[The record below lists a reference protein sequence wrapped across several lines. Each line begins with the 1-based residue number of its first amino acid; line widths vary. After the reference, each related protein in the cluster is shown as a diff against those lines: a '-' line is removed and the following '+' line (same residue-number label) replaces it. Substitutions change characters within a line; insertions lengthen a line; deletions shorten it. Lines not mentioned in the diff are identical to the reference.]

1 MDVTLADGRTIPL
14 SRGLAEAVLGASP
27 LPDAPHVWS
36 PVYLGAPGNAALIDL
51 GLAERTRQGFL
62 GLTPLG
68 HEVRARLQDPRPERV
83 TLDPGLS
90 GDRKRAL
97 LVALADPGA
106 GPGPRGRRWTAPRVV
121 YAAAIAFLAVLLPSA
136 DPPLIAYIPV
146 AAVLLAVI
154 TVSSHLADRERERR
168 DPRRVLESLADHYVL
183 QEQVE
188 GEYRVLLERTRAA
201 VDAVLESAPHREG
214 LLLDTVRN
222 RVVLAETEWTIARG
236 LARLSGEAARA
247 DGTPIAGERSRAA
260 AERARAALAEE
271 RGHLERRIGLLEE
284 YAAGVRSFEAE
295 RADAASAREFDAITD
310 RVLESGAAHGL
321 HDEALASLVRAQE
334 LALRLSDLTG
344 PERPRP

>member
-1 MDVTLADGRTIPL
+1 M
-14 SRGLAEAVLGASP
+14 
-27 LPDAPHVWS
+27 
-36 PVYLGAPGNAALIDL
+36 
-51 GLAERTRQGFL
+51 
-62 GLTPLG
+62 
-68 HEVRARLQDPRPERV
+68 

-97 LVALADPGA
+97 LVALADPA
-106 GPGPRGRRWTAPRVV
+106 EPGRPGGRDEGRWDRVTLR
-121 YAAAIAFLAVLLPSA
+121 ASFAVLCLYAVWKLLLTGLP
-136 DPPLIAYIPV
+136 DYTIIPLALGGLT
-146 AAVLLAVI
+146 AVLVPAA
-154 TVSSHLADRERERR
+154 LADRDRKRRE
-168 DPRRVLESLADHYVL
+168 PRHVLESMADHYVL
-183 QEQVE
+183 QEHTE
-188 GEYRVLLERTRAA
+188 GEYRALLERAQRA

-310 RVLESGAAHGL
+310 RVLESGAAHDL